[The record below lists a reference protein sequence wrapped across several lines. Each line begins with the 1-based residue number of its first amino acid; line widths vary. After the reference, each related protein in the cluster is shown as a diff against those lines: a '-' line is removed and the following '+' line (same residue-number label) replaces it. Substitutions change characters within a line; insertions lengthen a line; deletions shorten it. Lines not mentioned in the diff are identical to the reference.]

1 MTSFLASKG
10 TTCLNLASSIDL
22 RSIWYLSLNNQTLTW
37 LPFLPYFLKHYHIAL
52 EIALKMLK
60 DARNHQWQAF
70 MFSPRW
76 AVEYIPA
83 QNAYDPWIMRPTIH
97 LFQDSSYSFIIV
109 VKFMNLHSVNHPS
122 FSWIFYMMICHR
134 QRRCVEFAKGL
145 ANFIV
150 LKQPHIARSSH
161 PLLKVNHPK

>member
-1 MTSFLASKG
+1 LNFIIQSFWDGHVPCNSNTSPNNHIISWKRVFFFFFPLIISWN
-10 TTCLNLASSIDL
+10 LN
-22 RSIWYLSLNNQTLTW
+22 
-37 LPFLPYFLKHYHIAL
+37 FLKHYHIAL

-97 LFQDSSYSFIIV
+97 LFQDSSYSFIVV
-109 VKFMNLHSVNHPS
+109 VKFMNLHSVNHQVFQG
-122 FSWIFYMMICHR
+122 FSIWYAIG
-134 QRRCVEFAKGL
+134 KGDVRSL
-145 ANFIV
+145 QKAWPTSLSLNN
-150 LKQPHIARSSH
+150 HI
-161 PLLKVNHPK
+161 

>member
-1 MTSFLASKG
+1 VHVPRFG
-10 TTCLNLASSIDL
+10 IIDL
-22 RSIWYLSLNNQTLTW
+22 RSIGHLSLNNRTLTW

-97 LFQDSSYSFIIV
+97 LFQDSSYSFIVV
-109 VKFMNLHSVNHPS
+109 VKFMNLHSVNHQVFQG
-122 FSWIFYMMICHR
+122 FSIWYAIG
-134 QRRCVEFAKGL
+134 KGDVWSL
-145 ANFIV
+145 QKAWPTSLSLNN
-150 LKQPHIARSSH
+150 HI
-161 PLLKVNHPK
+161 